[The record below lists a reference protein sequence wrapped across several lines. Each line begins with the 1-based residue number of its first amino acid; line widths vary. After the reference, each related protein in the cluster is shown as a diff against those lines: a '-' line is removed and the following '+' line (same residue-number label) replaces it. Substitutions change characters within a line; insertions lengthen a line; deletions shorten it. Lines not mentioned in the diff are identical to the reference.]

1 MHNLYLQTF
10 VEAGVFGAIFMFLAL
25 FYVVY
30 AGHRM
35 LRTIRDLR
43 VRVPVA
49 YLAVGYVVAILAHG
63 FIEAGTTRGSTLNAL
78 MLPFAL
84 GLFDRIPE
92 MLRGEGIHG
101 EQIEEFDADEYDEDY
116 DEEL

>member
-1 MHNLYLQTF
+1 
-10 VEAGVFGAIFMFLAL
+10 
-25 FYVVY
+25 
-30 AGHRM
+30 M
-35 LRTIRDLR
+35 LRTIRDYGIRL
-43 VRVPVA
+43 PVA

-92 MLRGEGIHG
+92 MLRGEGIWG
-101 EQIEEFDADEYDEDY
+101 EQLEEFETDPYDED
-116 DEEL
+116 DPDLFEEDRPVAV